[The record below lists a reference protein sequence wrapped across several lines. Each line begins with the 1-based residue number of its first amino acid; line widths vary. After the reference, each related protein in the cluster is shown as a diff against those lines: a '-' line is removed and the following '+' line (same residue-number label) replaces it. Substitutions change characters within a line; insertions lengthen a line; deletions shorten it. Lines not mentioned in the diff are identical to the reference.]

1 MRQANL
7 PRAGLLSGRLVQ
19 LLTAEID
26 SEAAVLLA
34 AHSADGVK
42 DVAASKTTCAY
53 RRVLAQGAAI
63 QTNNL

>member
-1 MRQANL
+1 M
-7 PRAGLLSGRLVQ
+7 Q
-19 LLTAEID
+19 LLTAELD